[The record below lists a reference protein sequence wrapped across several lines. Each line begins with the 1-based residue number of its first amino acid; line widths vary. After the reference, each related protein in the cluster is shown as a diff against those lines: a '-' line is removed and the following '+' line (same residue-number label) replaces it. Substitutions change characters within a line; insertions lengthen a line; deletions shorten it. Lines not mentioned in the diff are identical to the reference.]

1 MAAVGDSKKTGL
13 MVVMLQQR
21 LASRNVGREVKF
33 LPTLLSIRSQG
44 HGWGLH
50 QTHRGKDKLVPH
62 QPVAWLKSGA
72 SGPPRTPCCV
82 CGLPFVEKDT
92 NCG

>member
-1 MAAVGDSKKTGL
+1 

-33 LPTLLSIRSQG
+33 LPTLLSIRRQG
-44 HGWGLH
+44 TGSLEAGK
-50 QTHRGKDKLVPH
+50 QANRGKDGLVPH